1 LGVSAPELV
10 AWARLAP
17 RFGQGSAAVA
27 LLRAYLAEQA
37 REQLEMSEAFAKDAD
52 DGEQSRHPDLNAG
65 SAGAAWGVSSAGDA
79 VKTVAVAVPAFGA
92 AGGPGSG
99 AASGA
104 AKASLG
110 RQLEA
115 NMRFRLAGASR
126 IVS

>member
-1 LGVSAPELV
+1 
-10 AWARLAP
+10 
-17 RFGQGSAAVA
+17 
-27 LLRAYLAEQA
+27 
-37 REQLEMSEAFAKDAD
+37 MSEAFAKDAD
-52 DGEQSRHPDLNAG
+52 DGERSRHPDLNAG
-65 SAGAAWGVSSAGDA
+65 SAGAAWGVASAGDA
-79 VKTVAVAVPAFGA
+79 VGTVAVAVPAF
-92 AGGPGSG
+92 GGPGSG